1 MVVSMKTFLLIVLAL
16 TPGLVFADAGLPD
29 KPFIYVKGSAETEK
43 PADTVILNFELIGRA
58 PDRAKANDDVQTR
71 ASKVFDMLAKRN
83 IGKDDVIAED
93 FRTETEFE
101 EFENAGRTS
110 RNTQKVIGY
119 VVKREFE
126 VKVRD
131 VKIFPK
137 LIDDL
142 IATVNAEFSY
152 SGIRQQ
158 YSKQKE
164 LEKQLWEE
172 AVTNARADADRTL
185 KNTGMKVDSIFAI
198 SPVGISE
205 IASGMFPK
213 GGSAEVERV
222 VVTGS
227 NIPTAEER
235 LPSEYRLTPISF
247 SQVVHVIYLIS
258 PAK

>member
-1 MVVSMKTFLLIVLAL
+1 MVVSMKTFLTIVLAL
-16 TPGLVFADAGLPD
+16 TPGLLLADAGLPD
-29 KPFIYVKGSAETEK
+29 KPFIYVKGSAQTEK
-43 PADTVILNFELIGRA
+43 PADTVTLKFELIGRA

-93 FRTETEFE
+93 LRTETEFE
-101 EFENAGRTS
+101 ESEKGA

-119 VVKREFE
+119 TVRREFE

-131 VKIFPK
+131 LKTFPK
-137 LIDDL
+137 LVDDL
-142 IATVNAEFSY
+142 IATVNAELSY
-152 SGIRQQ
+152 NGISQE
-158 YSKQKE
+158 YSKHKE

-213 GGSAEVERV
+213 GGSSEVERV

-227 NIPTAEER
+227 NIPTADER

-247 SQVVHVIYLIS
+247 EQVVHVVYLIS

>member
-1 MVVSMKTFLLIVLAL
+1 MIVVRMKTFFIIVIAL
-16 TPGLVFADAGLPD
+16 TPALLFGDGGLPD

-43 PADTVILNFELIGRA
+43 PADIVILKFDLVGRA
-58 PDRAKANDDVQTR
+58 PDLAKANEDVQTR
-71 ASKVFDMLAKRN
+71 TAKVFDMLAKRS
-83 IGKDDVIAED
+83 IGKDDTIADD
-93 FRTETEFE
+93 FRTETEME
-101 EFENAGRTS
+101 EGDKPERKRG
-110 RNTQKVIGY
+110 KVIGY
-119 VVKREFE
+119 LVDRGFE
-126 VKVRD
+126 VKIRD
-131 VKIFPK
+131 IKTFPK

-142 IATVNAEFSY
+142 IATVNAEFAGY
-152 SGIRQQ
+152 GNIKEE

-172 AVTNARADADRTL
+172 AVANARTDAERTL
-185 KNTGMKVDSIFAI
+185 KNTGMKIDSIFAI

-247 SQVVHVIYLIS
+247 AQVVHIIFLIS

>member
-1 MVVSMKTFLLIVLAL
+1 MKALIIVLIAL
-16 TPGLVFADAGLPD
+16 TPSVLLADAGLPD
-29 KPFIYVKGSAETEK
+29 KPFIYVKGSAEAEK
-43 PADTVILNFELIGRA
+43 PPDMVTLKFDLIGRA
-58 PDRAKANDDVQTR
+58 PDRAKANDDVQIR
-71 ASKVFDMLAKRN
+71 AGKVFDMLAKMN

-101 EFENAGRTS
+101 ETENGGRSS

-119 VVKREFE
+119 NVHREFQ

-131 VKIFPK
+131 IKIFPK

-142 IATVNAEFSY
+142 ISTVNAEFERSSSIE
-152 SGIRQQ
+152 SG
-158 YSKQKE
+158 YSKRKD

-172 AVTNARADADRTL
+172 AVANSRADADRTL

-198 SPVGISE
+198 SPVGVSE

-247 SQVVHVIYLIS
+247 EQVVHVIYLIS